1 MKKAMIAG
9 ILVVAILFSFPLAPT
24 HAQETVSR
32 RDLVI
37 DFGNG
42 LTTDAQL
49 TYPAVGDGPFPGVLL
64 VHGSGSTDMDE
75 YLPPLVTGTGEP
87 SRPFLQI
94 AEYLSERGFTVLRY
108 NKRGIGLNGTVLNQD
123 VVVNTTFQDL
133 KGDAEKAL
141 EVLMQQPEVDANDIT
156 IIGHSEGTA
165 MAPRI
170 AIEDLRVKKI
180 VLMSAYAQ
188 NLSEIIYFQL
198 VDRAIFYAEE
208 VDSNHDGLLSIQ
220 EVHTTMGVENVELSP
235 LPPNLLIENSTG
247 EWLWYPGLDADEDGF
262 FSIHEELK
270 PLEIQAFEWFTTS
283 ESPWQKWLQSHF
295 ALDTNLAVI
304 GNVSASILILQG
316 EGDTQAPVEQAF
328 LLEQRLTEIKHPD
341 HTLITYPGL
350 GHTFYPTDGWIQP
363 LGPIQEYVLSDLA
376 AWLKDP
382 DRTVRYLRSALDE
395 STTVAYIA
403 IGIATIAVIVAVV
416 TTFFRRQDSKMI
428 EEGPSQKQRNI
439 LINRYK
445 IN

>member
-1 MKKAMIAG
+1 MIMRKAMIAG
-9 ILVVAILFSFPLAPT
+9 IFIVTIVFSFLLAPT

-37 DFGNG
+37 DLGNG
-42 LTTDAQL
+42 LITDAQL

-94 AEYLSERGFTVLRY
+94 AEYLSERGFAVLRY

-123 VVVNTTFQDL
+123 VVANTTFQDL
-133 KGDAEKAL
+133 KRDAEKAL
-141 EVLMQQPEVDANDIT
+141 EVLIQQPEVDANDIT

-165 MAPRI
+165 IAPRI

-180 VLMSAYAQ
+180 VLMSAYAH
-188 NLSEIIYFQL
+188 NLSEVIYFQL
-198 VDRAIFYAEE
+198 VVRTLLYAEE
-208 VDSNHDGLLSIQ
+208 IDTDYNGLLSIQ
-220 EVHTTMGVENVELSP
+220 EVYATLGVDNVELSP

-247 EWLWYPGLDADEDGF
+247 LWEWYPEVLSQIDTNEDSYLD
-262 FSIHEELK
+262 IYEELK
-270 PLEIQAFEWFTTS
+270 FQRIQTYEWFISS
-283 ESPWQKWLQSHF
+283 ETPWQKWLHSHF
-295 ALDTNLAVI
+295 VLDTNLAVI
-304 GNVSASILILQG
+304 GNVTASILILQG
-316 EGDTQAPVEQAF
+316 ESDIQAPVEESF
-328 LLEQRLTEIKHPD
+328 FIEQRLTEIKHPD
-341 HTLITYPGL
+341 HTLITYPSL

-363 LGPIQEYVLSDLA
+363 LGPIQEYVISDLA

-382 DRTVRYLRSALDE
+382 DRDMRYLRSALDE

-403 IGIATIAVIVAVV
+403 IGIASIAVVVAVIM
-416 TTFFRRQDSKMI
+416 TFFRRQGSKMI
-428 EEGPSQKQRNI
+428 EVGPSQEQRNF
-439 LINRYK
+439 
-445 IN
+445 